1 MSSPRTLALASALAL
16 AAVTLLAGCVPNAS
30 DGAATVVSVE
40 STDSSCVV
48 TPDAVTSG
56 PVTFRVTNGGTTVT
70 EFYLLA
76 DDGVSIVSEVE
87 DIAPGATRELTLV
100 AAAGSYVTV
109 CKPGMSGDGIGSA
122 PFTVTG

>member
-1 MSSPRTLALASALAL
+1 MSSPRTLAVASTLAL

-40 STDSSCVV
+40 STDESCAV
-48 TPDAVTSG
+48 TPSSVAGGAVT
-56 PVTFRVTNGGTTVT
+56 FQVTNDGTTVT

-87 DIAPGATRELTLV
+87 DIAPGATRELTV
-100 AAAGSYVTV
+100 VTEAGSYVTV
-109 CKPGMSGDGIGSA
+109 CKPGMSGDDVGSA
-122 PFTVTG
+122 PFTVTD